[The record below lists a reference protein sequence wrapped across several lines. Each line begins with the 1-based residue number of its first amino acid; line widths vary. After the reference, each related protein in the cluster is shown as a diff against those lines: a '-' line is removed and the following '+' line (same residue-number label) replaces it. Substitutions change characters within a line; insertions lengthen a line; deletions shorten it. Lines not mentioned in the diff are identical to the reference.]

1 MEDHKCK
8 TDGELALLNRK
19 WMHRRRIAYMS
30 LFAIF
35 IETLLIIALA
45 VSGNAGELKDF
56 SSILITVIAG
66 QISLVGAYMGLSTWQ
81 EGRG

>member
-8 TDGELALLNRK
+8 TDEEFALMNRK

-45 VSGNAGELKDF
+45 VTGNTGDLKDF

-66 QISLVGAYMGLSTWQ
+66 QISLVGAYMGLSTWKDA
-81 EGRG
+81 